1 MLWRIGVAIKLI
13 NKVCPV
19 KRSVMGKF
27 LFSIFLF
34 VVSQAKR
41 FINKM
46 IMKKIT
52 SYYLY
57 SKSYSF
63 EKLMLYIDET
73 NKANK

>member
-1 MLWRIGVAIKLI
+1 
-13 NKVCPV
+13 
-19 KRSVMGKF
+19 MGKF

-57 SKSYSF
+57 FKSYSF